1 VTDNPGGG
9 GGALDSVKEAFQG
22 KRGKVLLIGGGAAVA
37 AYVWWTRRT
46 GTATDTTATDTTATD
61 TTADGPSGRTPQTDP
76 EVGNTTTTDT
86 TGGRKYTSNADW
98 LADGTS
104 FLQGRGTPAANAYDA
119 LTKALA
125 GNQLTSQQIAWVSQV
140 ISALG
145 APPEGMPPLNA
156 GAPTTGTG
164 TAVVMKA
171 PTGLKVVNTTT
182 SQIGL
187 DWTALPGVKGY
198 RAYVNGKQNG
208 NTVTYSNTN
217 VRYLSKGKQYT
228 ITVKGVYPGD
238 KLGPAATITGKTK
251 AK

>member
-1 VTDNPGGG
+1 VSDDVG

-37 AYVWWTRRT
+37 AYVWWTRRNGSADT
-46 GTATDTTATDTTATD
+46 TTTDTTDTTDTAV
-61 TTADGPSGRTPQTDP
+61 DGPSGRTPQTDP
-76 EVGNTTTTDT
+76 EVGDTTTPDT
-86 TGGRKYTSNADW
+86 TGGRKYSSNADW

-125 GNQLTSQQIAWVSQV
+125 GNQLTAQQIAWVSQV

-156 GAPTTGTG
+156 GAPAGTPTT
-164 TAVVMKA
+164 AMKA
-171 PTGLKVVNTTT
+171 PTGLKVTNTTT
-182 SQIGL
+182 SQIAV
-187 DWTALPGVKGY
+187 DWTAVSGAKGY

-208 NTVTYSNTN
+208 NTVVYSNTN
-217 VRYLSKGKQYT
+217 LRYLSKGKAYK
-228 ITVKGVYPGD
+228 ITVRAVYPGD
-238 KLGPAATITGKTK
+238 KLGPLSAAITGKTK
-251 AK
+251 SK